1 MLSQRTKFAH
11 RALFGNAIGA
21 YFRCVK
27 FLNFMFYDITTML
40 ARSPNVMLS
49 RHRTRSVRVCCRGVS
64 NSKTIGIIGSGNV
77 GASIARS
84 IIGKNIVS
92 EIKMLDLN
100 SNLCTGEV
108 LDLQDSAFSTGTK
121 VSVATHHEIAE
132 SSIII
137 ITADANQKEGESRI
151 NLIER
156 NAKIMKEILKK
167 MYPISGESILIIVSN
182 PVDILTNVAQELCA
196 SSLPSHRV
204 LGTGTVLDTNRLRT
218 GLAELTNVSPKSVDA
233 FVLGEHGDS
242 QICAF
247 SAALIGGCTLDLF
260 PELTPEKLQ
269 EVEAYVK
276 NKAYEI
282 IKNKGA
288 TWHGIGSCVADLCES
303 VLLDK
308 RDIMPVSVYMPSLD
322 ACVGWPTV
330 IGRQGAHKLL
340 PIKLTDGEH
349 NRLVESANI
358 LHATRESLIENRIL

>member
-1 MLSQRTKFAH
+1 MRAGLHLHQSRFATSRKH
-11 RALFGNAIGA
+11 Q
-21 YFRCVK
+21 
-27 FLNFMFYDITTML
+27 
-40 ARSPNVMLS
+40 S
-49 RHRTRSVRVCCRGVS
+49 RHLRVRCQGGS
-64 NSKTIGIIGSGNV
+64 IGIVGSGNV

-92 EIKMLDLN
+92 EVKMLDLN
-100 SNLCTGEV
+100 SKLCVGEV

-121 VSVATHHEIAE
+121 VSVATHHEIAD

-137 ITADANQKEGESRI
+137 ITAGANQKEGESRI

-156 NAKIMKEILKK
+156 NAKIMKEILKS
-167 MYPISGESILIIVSN
+167 MFPISGDAILIIVSN

-196 SSLPSHRV
+196 ASLPAHRV
-204 LGTGTVLDTNRLRT
+204 LGTGTILDTNRLRG
-218 GLAELTNVSPKSVDA
+218 GLAELTDVSPKSVDA

-260 PELTPEKLQ
+260 PELTPDKLQ

-282 IKNKGA
+282 ISNKGA
-288 TWHGIGSCVADLCES
+288 TWHGIGSCVADLCETI
-303 VLLDK
+303 LLDK
-308 RDIMPVSVYMPSLD
+308 RDILPVSVFMPSLD

-330 IGRQGAHKLL
+330 IGRRGALKLM
-340 PIKLTDGEH
+340 PIKLTGTEH
-349 NRLVESANI
+349 GRLVESAEMM
-358 LHATRESLIENRIL
+358 HATRESLVENRIL